1 MNTLHE
7 GSVKLTLPF
16 DVTGCAMLPIVGG
29 KAANLGYSF
38 DPC

>member
-1 MNTLHE
+1 
-7 GSVKLTLPF
+7 VKLTLPF
-16 DVTGCAMLPIVGG
+16 DAIDRAMLPIAEG

>member
-1 MNTLHE
+1 MNTVHE
-7 GSVKLTLPF
+7 GNVKPTLPF
-16 DVTGCAMLPIVGG
+16 DAIDRAILPIAGG